1 MPTPLNHKVLLRV
14 SISVHLARQWNVTT
28 KEVLEEDNERLILQ
42 VGVRM
47 AVVELLLW
55 QSARQMCFLTD
66 GSI

>member
-55 QSARQMCFLTD
+55 QSARKLCFLTD